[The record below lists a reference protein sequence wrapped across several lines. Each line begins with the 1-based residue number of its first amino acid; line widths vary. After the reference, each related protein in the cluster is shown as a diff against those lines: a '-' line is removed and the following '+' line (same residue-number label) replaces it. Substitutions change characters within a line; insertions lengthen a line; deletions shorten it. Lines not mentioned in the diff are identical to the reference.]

1 MINGYVTFEELK
13 IITGYSDSALVRLIM
28 QGINQRQLEL
38 HGGIY
43 NQEVAKPIREQ
54 LFNLEEVEK
63 WLRIHIY

>member
-1 MINGYVTFEELK
+1 LINGYVTFEELK
-13 IITGYSDSALVRLIM
+13 VITGYSDSALVRLIM
-28 QGINQRQLEL
+28 QGINQHQLEL
-38 HGGIY
+38 LGGVY